1 MTARHQTTITQ
12 QPEASATPGERSL
25 RGKAAALGLG
35 LATVALIAAIP
46 FSATSPNARSGTANV
61 PRPASD
67 LALPRVNGA
76 AGVPRRTRA
85 APAGMNVEELTAVVA
100 KKYRVS
106 YEATRSM
113 IDLAY
118 REAGQ
123 NGLDPML
130 VVAVMAV
137 ESRFNPIAQSE
148 SGAMGLMQVIPRF
161 HPDKFSD
168 DGKKSIFD
176 PHVNIELGAKVLKE
190 YIRRGGTEVAGLQLY
205 NGASSDPTFAYA
217 DKVMAERQR
226 LHEALRRARTGA

>member
-1 MTARHQTTITQ
+1 MTAPQQTTITQ
-12 QPEASATPGERSL
+12 QPDASATPGKRSL
-25 RGKAAALGLG
+25 RGKATILSLGLVT
-35 LATVALIAAIP
+35 AALIAAVP
-46 FSATSPNARSGTANV
+46 LSATAPNAASGARDG
-61 PRPASD
+61 PQPGSD
-67 LALPRVNGA
+67 PALPRVNGA
-76 AGVPRRTRA
+76 AGRLGRARA
-85 APAGMNVEELTAVVA
+85 APEGMNVEALSAVVA

-161 HPDKFSD
+161 HPDKFAD

-205 NGASSDPTFAYA
+205 NGASNDPTYAYA
-217 DKVMAERQR
+217 DKVMAEKQR
-226 LHEALRRARTGA
+226 LHEALRRARNRA

>member
-1 MTARHQTTITQ
+1 MTT
-12 QPEASATPGERSL
+12 PEGLMTEEQSDVSEIPERRIAPG
-25 RGKAAALGLG
+25 RGLALAFALIMAALIG
-35 LATVALIAAIP
+35 AAP
-46 FSATSPNARSGTANV
+46 FPASVPNGTKGVQQSP
-61 PRPASD
+61 SD
-67 LALPRVNGA
+67 LAPPRMTRVA
-76 AGVPRRTRA
+76 AAHPGRTRA
-85 APAGMNVEELTAVVA
+85 IPQEMNVEALSAVVA

-113 IDLAY
+113 IDMAY
-118 REAGQ
+118 REARQ

-168 DGKKSIFD
+168 DGKNSIFD

-205 NGASSDPTFAYA
+205 NGSAGDPTYSYA
-217 DKVMAERQR
+217 DRVMAERQK
-226 LHEALRRARTGA
+226 LSEAIRRAGAKA